1 MNLEQFL
8 SILSALLG
16 ALGSIYVLRNILHL
30 TPDKIEQISAS
41 KRGHN
46 PDQIDSLSEQKA
58 ENFIGSLLII
68 FALLIGFLNV
78 IFSPSNITTFSNKF
92 LAILIAISI
101 SCVIYFFMVKISKLV
116 EKNTHEAVAK
126 ILISEKLDKLFKRI
140 KVPKFEFSSL
150 CFISNRFLELNQ
162 RKDESDIEYLHRIA
176 KVADRKLPTDIEI
189 VENKKQ

>member
-78 IFSPSNITTFSNKF
+78 VFSPSNINTFSNKF

-101 SCVIYFFMVKISKLV
+101 SGFIYFFMVQISKV
-116 EKNTHEAVAK
+116 VKNNTRKAIAK
-126 ILISEKLDKLFKRI
+126 ILISQKLDKSI
-140 KVPKFEFSSL
+140 KGIEIPKFEFRSL
-150 CFISNRFLELNQ
+150 CFTSNRFLGLNQ
-162 RKDESDIEYLHRIA
+162 RKDESDIAYLHRIA
-176 KVADRKLPTDIEI
+176 KIADRQLPIDIEI
-189 VENKKQ
+189 VEN

>member
-16 ALGSIYVLRNILHL
+16 SLGSIYVLRNILHL

-41 KRGHN
+41 IYGHN

-78 IFSPSNITTFSNKF
+78 IFSPTFPSALQGEWSRVF
-92 LAILIAISI
+92 LRQNVSLIVPQGVPAKQA
-101 SCVIYFFMVKISKLV
+101 FFQ
-116 EKNTHEAVAK
+116 HAV
-126 ILISEKLDKLFKRI
+126 F
-140 KVPKFEFSSL
+140 
-150 CFISNRFLELNQ
+150 
-162 RKDESDIEYLHRIA
+162 
-176 KVADRKLPTDIEI
+176 
-189 VENKKQ
+189 